1 MATARRR
8 TSTKRSAPVA
18 AQGDPTTD
26 ALVLTGP
33 PGRLGATVTVHNAG
47 DRRLSVRGGSV
58 TSDAVSPQHARLGG
72 TVAAGRTRDVPVS
85 VQVGAATPPGS
96 YPAALEVGGVSRA
109 ATLRV
114 EPDLDVRVSPRRL
127 LATRGEQSVQLR
139 ITNAGNVPVPL
150 ARLVRGSARADGVIG
165 DLDVELHLQRPVT
178 VEPGLA
184 VDATGRVV
192 VPDGLDPTRRHEAR
206 LPVGTAD
213 LVVVVLPTD
222 DRSDTI
228 SQPETPLTT
237 EEAP

>member
-1 MATARRR
+1 M
-8 TSTKRSAPVA
+8 
-18 AQGDPTTD
+18 
-26 ALVLTGP
+26 LTGP
-33 PGRLGATVTVHNAG
+33 PGRLGTTVSVHNTG
-47 DRRLSVRGGSV
+47 DRRLSARGGAV
-58 TSDAVSPQHARLGG
+58 TSTEVSAQRARLGEA
-72 TVAAGRTRDVPVS
+72 VPPGRTRDVPVS
-85 VQVGAATPPGS
+85 VQVAAATAPGS

-127 LATRGEQSVQLR
+127 LATRGEQAVDLR

-150 ARLVRGSARADGVIG
+150 ARLVRGSVRSDGVIS
-165 DLDVELHLQRPVT
+165 DLDVELHLDASVT
-178 VEPGLA
+178 VGPGSA

-222 DRSDTI
+222 DRAG
-228 SQPETPLTT
+228 TT
-237 EEAP
+237 APTSRPGPRPRKAP